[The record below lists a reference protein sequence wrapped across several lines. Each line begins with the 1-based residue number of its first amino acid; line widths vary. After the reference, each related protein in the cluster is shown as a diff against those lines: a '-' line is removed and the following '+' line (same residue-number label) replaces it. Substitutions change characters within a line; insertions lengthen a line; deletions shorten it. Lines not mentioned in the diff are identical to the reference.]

1 MLNRKQA
8 SLAGTT
14 VEAADDRNG
23 GVKLDLGKRQI
34 LFRAREPASS
44 IYEVVSGALMVY
56 RLLSDGRRQIV
67 ELVLPGSLC
76 GFSCTGTNEGS
87 CEALLAS
94 SVIAYEHAALE
105 SVDATTSRLAQ
116 KMEQQICGLAE
127 HLVLLGRRGTEERLA
142 TFLVDCAEMWGAQ
155 RDEHGLVFQI
165 PMTRVEIGDYLGMSL
180 ETVSRG
186 IADFERR
193 GLIRTGGRQGEMR
206 IYDLAALSTAWRA
219 QRTRRR
225 HAT

>member
-1 MLNRKQA
+1 MLNRKQPA
-8 SLAGTT
+8 LARSQ
-14 VEAADDRNG
+14 VEIAGDYSG
-23 GVKLDLGKRQI
+23 GVKLNVGKRQI
-34 LFRAREPASS
+34 LFRAREPAQS
-44 IYEVVSGALMVY
+44 IFEVISGALMVY
-56 RLLSDGRRQIV
+56 RLLADGRRQIV

-76 GFSCTGTNEGS
+76 GFTCDDVSDCS

-94 SVIAYEHAALE
+94 TVIAYERNTLQNADALT
-105 SVDATTSRLAQ
+105 ARLAQ
-116 KMEQQICGLAE
+116 KMEQQICAMTE

-142 TFLVDCAEMWGAQ
+142 TFLVDCARMWGA
-155 RDEHGLVFQI
+155 REDEHGHVFQI

-193 GLIRTGGRQGEMR
+193 GLIRTGGRQGEVR
-206 IYDLAALSTAWRA
+206 VYDLDALSTAWRA